1 VFKERG
7 RKNNKCNVPINKI
20 TEKKLGFSDF
30 KRSGFIETNVM
41 IG

>member
-20 TEKKLGFSDF
+20 NEKKFRFYDF
-30 KRSGFIETNVM
+30 K
-41 IG
+41 